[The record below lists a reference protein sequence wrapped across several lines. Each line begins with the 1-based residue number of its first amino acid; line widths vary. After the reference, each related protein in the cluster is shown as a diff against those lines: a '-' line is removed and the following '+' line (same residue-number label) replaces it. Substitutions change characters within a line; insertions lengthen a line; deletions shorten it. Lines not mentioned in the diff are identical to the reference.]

1 MVASLPSRIMNYNV
15 TSSSPTDELLTL
27 GQIFSEVGDYASTV
41 LDREH
46 ISLSHRCV
54 TRLNKV
60 VAELISRQH
69 ILSADNLYDM
79 PVSESVGSDLAFM
92 KIDELHSLYRSWPM
106 RHKERQSEG
115 RESFSFYYE
124 GRIVRELSKRKPAN
138 KAEQLK
144 IDYCVATYRNE
155 LDNMS
160 AVFSLPVQV
169 GGEKILPDSTRH
181 YSPDE
186 LTALIR
192 RYKVYRAIEEREIL
206 VEYVDLALELLQQDS
221 GITSSLPLLTEI
233 AELRRVNII
242 RIPEWVVSKLE
253 YAVKLALALKTSSDA
268 ELPLP
273 LLTLHIIT
281 KDQTLERKAQRIIN
295 RCYRS
300 VFDGG
305 IDLGKRIENLHT
317 AVTCCDYV
325 SRFSV
330 RKAVTAWNELS
341 AQALSNDIKLTSRQ
355 TFRLLQI
362 AKECED
368 YAPIRAELKNKLQQ
382 ILEKMAQAEGLEA
395 MALNEIAKMRF

>member
-1 MVASLPSRIMNYNV
+1 MVASLPSRIMNYSV
-15 TSSSPTDELLTL
+15 SSSSPTDELMIL
-27 GQIFSEVGDYASTV
+27 GQIFSEIGDYASTI

-46 ISLSHRCV
+46 LSLSCRCV

-69 ILSADNLYDM
+69 ISSADNLYDM

-138 KAEQLK
+138 KTEQLK

-206 VEYVDLALELLQQDS
+206 VEYADLALDLLQQDS
-221 GITSSLPLLTEI
+221 GAPSSLPLLTEI

-341 AQALSNDIKLTSRQ
+341 SLALSSENTLTPNQ
-355 TFRLLQI
+355 TFQLLEI
-362 AKECED
+362 AKECEE
-368 YAPIRAELKNKLQQ
+368 YASICVESQNRLRQV
-382 ILEKMAQAEGLEA
+382 LERMSQPECIEA
-395 MALNEIAKMRF
+395 IALNERVKMRF